1 MGSFQIRMNENVPR
15 KIPAKNEVFFSN
27 RRMVIRRV
35 RENGE
40 VTVFLEKMITL
51 FKKTVQRNFFGTIV
65 LMEFLF
71 FAGLIKAES

>member
-1 MGSFQIRMNENVPR
+1 
-15 KIPAKNEVFFSN
+15 
-27 RRMVIRRV
+27 MVIRRL

-51 FKKTVQRNFFGTIV
+51 FKKTVQRNFLGTIA
-65 LMEFLF
+65 LWEFLF

>member
-15 KIPAKNEVFFSN
+15 KIPVKSEFFFSN
-27 RRMVIRRV
+27 RRMVIRRL

-51 FKKTVQRNFFGTIV
+51 FKKIVQRNFLGTIA
-65 LMEFLF
+65 LREFLF